1 MCTYVYLYVSCFC
14 FAVKLHFP
22 PVNQQNVTCPTC
34 PHTHT
39 ALLQHLHCIYSIAS
53 TYLSSEVFA
62 FDWLLNGLLYTLR
75 LAKQP
80 QAGTLTV
87 SQEVLWYHL
96 FESFVFLLLRFCA
109 PPMARCLGVKN
120 KVQVFAAPSPKLE
133 SFYTQQSRQP
143 TQVGLKSVRSSAR
156 LVAHFWCDLE
166 EVVWA
171 RWKRTNM
178 REVLTFTNDH
188 FKHLVPI
195 SLVMMIWV
203 SSTEEHEGCDGY
215 TSLFLENSA
224 WGKTHHIYRRYTHT
238 HYSLSAFGSN
248 AARRVLIF
256 AYSLFV

>member
-1 MCTYVYLYVSCFC
+1 M
-14 FAVKLHFP
+14 LH
-22 PVNQQNVTCPTC
+22 VLHV
-34 PHTHT
+34 HTHT
-39 ALLQHLHCIYSIAS
+39 AQLSVVTTKLYIQYS
-53 TYLSSEVFA
+53 
-62 FDWLLNGLLYTLR
+62 

-87 SQEVLWYHL
+87 SHEVLWYHL
-96 FESFVFLLLRFCA
+96 CESFVFLPLRFCA

-143 TQVGLKSVRSSAR
+143 TQVGLKSVRSLAR
-156 LVAHFWCDLE
+156 LVAHFLCDLE

-171 RWKRTNM
+171 RWKRTKM
-178 REVLTFTNDH
+178 REVLTFTSDY

-195 SLVMMIWV
+195 VSLVMMIWV
-203 SSTEEHEGCDGY
+203 SSTEEHGGCDGY

-238 HYSLSAFGSN
+238 HT
-248 AARRVLIF
+248 LII
-256 AYSLFV
+256 LFQLLDQMLQEGY